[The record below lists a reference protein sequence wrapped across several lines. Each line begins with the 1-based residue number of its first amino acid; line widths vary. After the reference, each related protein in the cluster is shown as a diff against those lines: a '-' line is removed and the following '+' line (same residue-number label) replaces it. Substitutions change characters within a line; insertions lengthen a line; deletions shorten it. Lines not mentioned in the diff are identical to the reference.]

1 METLIRLST
10 AHARARL
17 SKSIDAIDAKS
28 AVEMVQ
34 FSHYQKVLEKPG
46 RKKKAGTGEGS
57 DGESEEEEEEMEVEE
72 AIPSGTSSRRG
83 DAKRSRDVY
92 EFEGESADS
101 QPTPAA
107 PKKAEA
113 PKPKLIALSDERLKA
128 FRQFLFKIFRKEMSQ
143 SLLKS
148 KVFDSVRQEAES
160 EGVLKFTDD
169 EVESALHK
177 MQDNNMIF
185 LSGDLVILV

>member
-17 SKSIDAIDAKS
+17 SKTIDAVDAKE
-28 AVEMVQ
+28 AVELVQ
-34 FSHYQKVLEKPG
+34 YSHYQKVLEKP
-46 RKKKAGTGEGS
+46 RRRKAGADEGS
-57 DGESEEEEEEMEVEE
+57 AGESEEEEMEVDEV
-72 AIPSGTSSRRG
+72 IPSGTASRRAE
-83 DAKRSRDVY
+83 AKRPRDVY
-92 EFEGESADS
+92 EYDGDAEEDNQGALPS
-101 QPTPAA
+101 
-107 PKKAEA
+107 PKVDA
-113 PKPKLIALSDERLKA
+113 PKPRLIELSDERLKA

-148 KVFDSVRQEAES
+148 KVYEAVREEAS
-160 EGVLKFTDD
+160 GEGALKFTND

-177 MQDNNMIF
+177 MQDNNMVF